1 MEICVVQGRRG
12 YPRNVQWNN
21 WTLRINDEGLQVGRE
36 FPAEIS
42 IGFPRG
48 VEV

>member
-1 MEICVVQGRRG
+1 MGQGRRG